1 MICCLVA
8 LTLHS
13 AHPRQVAFNVQQM
26 LTAYARDVRGAMKP
40 RLHSD
45 LNRDSGYKTVE
56 PNDDIIEERL
66 PGRARRGTE
75 AAPMET
81 RGLDPVPETQSEQD
95 DPSIMTGDAFWVH
108 TNTLHWYLNEVM
120 LYNLGDWILEQN
132 KNLVLLQISNLLR
145 SHREKPLAGGSRD
158 LTWSYSLCVSSIHW
172 RCSCLAMFGTCQMV
186 Y

>member
-95 DPSIMTGDAFWVH
+95 DPSIMTGDEEMPFGC
-108 TNTLHWYLNEVM
+108 TPTPYTGTSMRLCYITLGTGYWSKTRIWSYCRSATYYALI
-120 LYNLGDWILEQN
+120 G
-132 KNLVLLQISNLLR
+132 KNLLQEAPGI
-145 SHREKPLAGGSRD
+145 
-158 LTWSYSLCVSSIHW
+158 
-172 RCSCLAMFGTCQMV
+172 
-186 Y
+186 